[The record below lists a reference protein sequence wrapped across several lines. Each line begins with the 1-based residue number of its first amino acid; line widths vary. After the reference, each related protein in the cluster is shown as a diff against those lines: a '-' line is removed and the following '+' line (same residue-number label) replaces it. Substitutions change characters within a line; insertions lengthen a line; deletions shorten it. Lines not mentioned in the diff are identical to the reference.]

1 MIIRKIINVVLILLS
16 SISLIIV
23 LKLSS
28 LPVLC
33 FPDFFVTTPEIRDA
47 YSLVYDV
54 CLGLLLSILFY
65 FIVDVI
71 PDCIRIK
78 KSKKIINSYIEQIL
92 QHMNLIISISLKI
105 YKRDNISLKDI
116 ALKDLKFLNNTNTYS
131 NKEFSYSL
139 ELFNLKNER
148 ITGFHEF
155 GTLDK
160 IIKSSI
166 KNIQKNIEYNKK
178 YEYLYATNEVMLEL
192 LRKIESCGFIKC
204 YAEKKENDTNCYI
217 LSHTD
222 KEMYEFISLYKSL
235 VKQKYHNKYSVITL
249 DNDDETAKYRH
260 QRNNGDFIAYSI
272 SCNKKRNERYSYF
285 NPILITPNSYNSSL
299 VRDKFI
305 RNFPVETYNINDIDN
320 FKPLV
325 NKSTKLLIII
335 VSRDTVKVLKK
346 LLCQIDFPIKL
357 FIISECTLLK
367 SHYPL
372 EINSEMIS
380 IQKRYSYL
388 SSKYIF
394 NKRVLLHKEHPT
406 DNEINDI
413 IKDIDDYML
422 DGIEYDNI

>member
-1 MIIRKIINVVLILLS
+1 MRKIVNIILILLS
-16 SISLIIV
+16 IISSIMV
-23 LKLSS
+23 LKLSY

-33 FPDFFVTTPEIRDA
+33 FPNFFVTTPEVKDT

-78 KSKKIINSYIEQIL
+78 KSKKLIHSYIEQIL
-92 QHMNLIISISLKI
+92 QNMNVIISISLAV
-105 YKRDNISLKDI
+105 YNRDNIPLKDI
-116 ALKDLKFLNNTNTYS
+116 ALKDLKIFNDTNTYS
-131 NKEFSYSL
+131 NKEFSYLL
-139 ELFNLKNER
+139 ELFNVKNER
-148 ITGFHEF
+148 INGLHQF
-155 GTLDK
+155 GTLNK

-166 KNIQKNIEYNKK
+166 KEIQKNIECTKK

-192 LRKIESCGFIKC
+192 LRRIESCGFIKC

-249 DNDDETAKYRH
+249 DDDDETAKYRYK
-260 QRNNGDFIAYSI
+260 RNNGDFIAYII
-272 SCNKKRNERYSYF
+272 SCNKKRNERYAHF
-285 NPILITPNSYNSSL
+285 NPVLITPNSYNSSL
-299 VRDKFI
+299 VRDKFL
-305 RNFPVETYNINDIDN
+305 RNFPVKTYDINDIDN
-320 FKPLV
+320 FKLLV
-325 NKSTKLLIII
+325 NKSTKLLIVI
-335 VSRDTVKVLKK
+335 VSRDTVKVFKK
-346 LLCQIDFPIKL
+346 LLSQIDFPIKL

-406 DNEINDI
+406 DNEIDGI
-413 IKDIDDYML
+413 IKEINDYML